1 MSKGSSVR
9 PTNKSSYDK
18 SYDRIF
24 KQKPPTK
31 TKQKATKK

>member
-24 KQKPPTK
+24 KKKTPTK
-31 TKQKATKK
+31 SNKKAVKK

>member
-31 TKQKATKK
+31 TKQKTTKK